1 MSIAITVA
9 FVPYRH
15 DYSNSLLFGTASYNI
30 NKLQHVQNLAA
41 RLALNN
47 WHSSSKCLLDKLHW
61 LPFHS
66 RIQFKIATLTYKA
79 LAHNQP
85 SYLGSLLTPYISL
98 RALRSRDKSLLS
110 VPCTNT
116 VIGQRAFSY
125 SAPTIWNSIPLNIR
139 QFTIHRVFDKTV
151 KTHKNSFLYR
161 PINP

>member
-1 MSIAITVA
+1 MSIAIAVA
-9 FVPYRH
+9 FVQSRL

-61 LPFHS
+61 LPVQS

-79 LAHNQP
+79 LAHSQP
-85 SYLGSLLTPYISL
+85 SYLRSLLTPHIPV
-98 RALRSRDKSLLS
+98 RTLRSSDKSFLS
-110 VPCTNT
+110 VPRTNT

-139 QFTIHRVFDKTV
+139 QLPSIQSFKKHI
-151 KTHKNSFLYR
+151 KTHFFTA
-161 PINP
+161 P